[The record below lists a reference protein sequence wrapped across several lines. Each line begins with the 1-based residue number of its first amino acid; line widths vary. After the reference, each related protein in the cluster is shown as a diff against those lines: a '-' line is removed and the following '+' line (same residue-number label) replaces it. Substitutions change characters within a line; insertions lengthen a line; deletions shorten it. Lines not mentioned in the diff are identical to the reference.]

1 MTRRI
6 LVTGANGFVGSALC
20 AQLGKRSIDYTA
32 SVRRR
37 KREGERETG
46 DIDADTDWS
55 AALAGCDTIIHLAA
69 RVHVMDDRA
78 ADPLAAFRSVNVAAT
93 ENLARQAVRQG
104 VRRFVFASSIKVNG
118 EETNAAPFR
127 ASDVPAPLDA
137 YGQSKLEAERVLH
150 EVAKETGLE
159 VVVVR
164 PPLVY
169 GPGVGANFRRLMQL
183 VKAGVPLPLGSIH
196 NRRSLV
202 ALDNLVDLLI
212 ACAHRP
218 DAAGQTFLVSDGHD
232 VATPELIRMLAAA
245 MGKRSRLLPVPPRL
259 LAAGAG
265 MLGKSAAADRLL
277 SSLQVDIEQTQA
289 LLGWK
294 PVVSMEAAIDAT
306 VAHFLSHP

>member
-1 MTRRI
+1 M
-6 LVTGANGFVGSALC
+6 GSALC
-20 AQLGKRSIDYTA
+20 NQLQMRLIDYTA

-37 KREGERETG
+37 KCEGECEIG
-46 DIDADTDWS
+46 DVNADTDWS
-55 AALAGCDTIIHLAA
+55 TALDGCDTVIHLAA

-78 ADPLAAFRSVNVAAT
+78 ADPLAAFRAVNVVAT

-104 VRRFVFASSIKVNG
+104 VRRFVFVSSIKVNG
-118 EETNAAPFR
+118 EETSDVPFR
-127 ASDVPAPLDA
+127 SSDVPAPLDA
-137 YGQSKLEAERVLH
+137 YGKSKLEAERVLH

-245 MGKRSRLLPVPPRL
+245 MGKRAWLSPVPSRL

-265 MLGKSAAADRLL
+265 ILGKSAAADRLL
-277 SSLQVDIEQTQA
+277 GSLQVDIEQTQTR
-289 LLGWK
+289 LGWK
-294 PVVSMEAAIDAT
+294 PIVSMDAAIDAT